1 MHQAIDMEYCM
12 IVIEKLISPNT
23 PIEQVEPLLRDLMDS
38 VYHPKMK
45 ELAQRIVDPE
55 LDISQRRKLK
65 EEFRN
70 FDHGGANDYSDI
82 NYKELIDKLLDPNL
96 PDLEYK
102 PTMKALLDGDLDQDK
117 KNMVSAIISCQNK
130 DQKAK
135 MVKRFK
141 SLFDR
146 EKEEKE
152 KAERE
157 RAEAKAA
164 KERAK
169 AELEANLL
177 KFDDDG
183 MTLIYKLVDKKIP
196 REKKTDIYERL
207 MGEDID
213 ADIKNL
219 AIQILNKKAAEYPQL
234 IEDFKKR
241 REEEKIAA
249 LKKKEEDARRKAEE
263 EKEKEDFKQ
272 FYSSGSGQAPAQE
285 GSGHKPHPERIA
297 PLRDKPVT
305 PVEKTHRGAPIKRS
319 KWHLGIRSQSKP
331 HDIMSEVYRAMKTLD
346 FEWKVINPYHVQVSL
361 SI

>member
-1 MHQAIDMEYCM
+1 M

-55 LDISQRRKLK
+55 LDITQRRKLK

-117 KNMVSAIISCQNK
+117 KNMVSTIISCQNK

-263 EKEKEDFKQ
+263 EKEMKDLKMQRKKQ
-272 FYSSGSGQAPAQE
+272 LLDQKKKSE
-285 GSGHKPHPERIA
+285 MMKR
-297 PLRDKPVT
+297 RDLMLK
-305 PVEKTHRGAPIKRS
+305 
-319 KWHLGIRSQSKP
+319 
-331 HDIMSEVYRAMKTLD
+331 YRAEDRRRESQYGVVGPSSVKERD
-346 FEWKVINPYHVQVSL
+346 EWRRKEREKIKEEINRFREEARLKMMRQEREDRL
-361 SI
+361 